1 MRRREFIK
9 AVAGSAAAWP
19 FMARA
24 QQSKVAR
31 IGVLYIGT
39 ADAES
44 FKKEL
49 GEGLRELGYVDGQN
63 IAFEFRSA
71 EGRLDRL
78 PELAAELVR
87 LKVDV
92 IVALYVPPS
101 LAAKQATQNIPIVV
115 IVGDPVETGIVP
127 SLAHPGGNITGVSL
141 MASALGG
148 KSVELFRDMLPS
160 AQRVGVL
167 GHSTNPVFAK
177 SMLDEVLVAGRT
189 TDTEIEPIVM
199 VRGPEEAESAFATMV
214 NSKSGCRRRPG
225 QLSDQIGDR
234 CGDQVS
240 VADRIDHARICRYW
254 RADVVW
260 SGWSCRV
267 SAWRQVCA
275 ENTTGQAA
283 ERHTDRTAYEIRA
296 SHQPQN
302 SEGHR
307 PYGTGKIL
315 VACRRGAR
323 VKPYDVRYWHK
334 ADMPSCTAH
343 VRCWGQSG
351 HDVLHCKCLLLTQS
365 GHSYHAN
372 ERPLSGVRRHWL
384 GPRLAHSGV
393 AGPPDMNGRSQVP
406 VSAGL
411 SVVDR
416 SDLPRVRRERY
427 CCGDWRSTFVRS
439 T

>member
-49 GEGLRELGYVDGQN
+49 GEGLRELVYVDGQN
-63 IAFEFRSA
+63 SAFEFRSA

-199 VRGPEEAESAFATMV
+199 IRGPEEAESAFATMV
-214 NSKSGCRRRPG
+214 NQRADAAVVQGSLAIKSVTDAAIKYRLPTASTTRAFA
-225 QLSDQIGDR
+225 DIG
-234 CGDQVS
+234 GLMS
-240 VADRIDHARICRYW
+240 FGADGPAAFRHGAKFVQRILQGKQPKDIPIEQPTKFELAINLRTAKAIGLTIPEKFLL
-254 RADVVW
+254 RADVV
-260 SGWSCRV
+260 V
-267 SAWRQVCA
+267 
-275 ENTTGQAA
+275 E
-283 ERHTDRTAYEIRA
+283 
-296 SHQPQN
+296 
-302 SEGHR
+302 
-307 PYGTGKIL
+307 
-315 VACRRGAR
+315 
-323 VKPYDVRYWHK
+323 
-334 ADMPSCTAH
+334 
-343 VRCWGQSG
+343 
-351 HDVLHCKCLLLTQS
+351 
-365 GHSYHAN
+365 
-372 ERPLSGVRRHWL
+372 
-384 GPRLAHSGV
+384 
-393 AGPPDMNGRSQVP
+393 
-406 VSAGL
+406 
-411 SVVDR
+411 
-416 SDLPRVRRERY
+416 
-427 CCGDWRSTFVRS
+427 
-439 T
+439 